1 MKIALTIA
9 GLDPSGGAGILADIK
24 TFSNFGVYGMGIVT
38 TVTAQN
44 SQGVNVSHPL
54 TPNILIRQLESIF
67 ADFDVA
73 AIKIGMLG
81 SRAVAVSVGRFLRD
95 IGFEKPII
103 LDPILTSSSGATLL
117 DPVALNSMIRE
128 LVPIA
133 TLITPNLREASVLAE
148 IPVKTEKNMYE
159 AAEAIRGLG
168 PQAVLVTG
176 GHLKERAMD
185 LLYDGEEFFELAS
198 KKVNKD
204 VHGTGCHLSTAIAAN
219 MAAGMTLYEAVRSAK
234 AYMDELFS
242 RWIFKP
248 GSGQS
253 YFIDHR

>member
-1 MKIALTIA
+1 
-9 GLDPSGGAGILADIK
+9 
-24 TFSNFGVYGMGIVT
+24 
-38 TVTAQN
+38 
-44 SQGVNVSHPL
+44 VNVSHPL
-54 TPNILIRQLESIF
+54 TPNILIRQLESVF

-117 DPVALNSMIRE
+117 DPVALSSMIRE

-148 IPVKTEKNMYE
+148 VPVKTEKAMYE
-159 AAEAIRGLG
+159 AARAIRDLG
-168 PQAVLVTG
+168 PKAVLITV
-176 GHLKERAMD
+176 GHLK
-185 LLYDGEEFFELAS
+185 
-198 KKVNKD
+198 NKD
-204 VHGTGCHLSTAIAAN
+204 VHGTGCHLSAAIAAN
-219 MAAGMTLYEAVRSAK
+219 MAAGMTLYEAVRGAK
-234 AYMDELFS
+234 AYIDELFS
-242 RWIFKP
+242 RWVFKP
-248 GSGQS
+248 GAGQS